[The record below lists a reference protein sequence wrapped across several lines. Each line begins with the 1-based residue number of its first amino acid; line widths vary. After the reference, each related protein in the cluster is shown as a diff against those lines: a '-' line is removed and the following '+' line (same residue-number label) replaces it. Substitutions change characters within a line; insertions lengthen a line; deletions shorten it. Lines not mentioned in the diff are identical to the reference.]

1 MYSPK
6 EESARQTRKDW
17 LAKRQAHLDQEDPRM
32 PVLEALGILGP
43 IPGDDR
49 NLWPVSEWNNPLV
62 VSVPASAPVEMGVGD
77 TITFFLDD
85 VELDTIVL
93 NTADD
98 LRYSIAANLI
108 SSGKPYEVW
117 YQHGSWL
124 GNTMPSIP
132 FVLDVDYQAPNRNQ
146 TGAPAVL
153 PDEVASGGLTLE
165 YLETHESLDITVPRS
180 SDIIAGDTVTI
191 SWVPVVARSFR
202 QDFTPITSK
211 VVTIPDVI
219 AGLDPVVPIDS
230 ALIKGLVQG
239 KIGIYY
245 RYIDRTG
252 NLGQFSPATVL
263 QVDLMPAPDGL
274 QAPRVFLAEGDGID
288 RADAQLGVEVE
299 IPEPIYNNAQADD
312 QIQVIWEGTP
322 VPAVTLDVLPM
333 YIPIDWSTLSANGAL
348 DKRSF
353 KVSYNVVRGALSTP
367 SPDLDVTVD
376 FTVAGPA
383 PDPSTPGPINSA
395 LPAIV
400 VKSRE
405 SSPVDNVLGNAD
417 KGLDA
422 TAQLASNPFAVGD
435 TLRLYWGDLRPHVAE
450 FEIITL
456 GTAIQFVIPWDVIE
470 RGGYNDRLP
479 VYYSTWNEVN
489 EQESEHIAVDVRIVD
504 ITGLPEVGFPDR
516 FLPPAGP
523 TPVPIINCCSL
534 PWNGIKIDIPFDP
547 TNMEVGDEVMIKWQA
562 YEDRNGASPIAGT
575 DYEFPPITLSP
586 VNEMAG
592 IPFVIPYANLVEP
605 VITVGSG
612 RVTYTLKKAN
622 GQRGEHST
630 LTIITR
636 VAGTGLC
643 SELFPGVCNAFVGD
657 GSGST
662 V

>member
-1 MYSPK
+1 
-6 EESARQTRKDW
+6 
-17 LAKRQAHLDQEDPRM
+17 
-32 PVLEALGILGP
+32 
-43 IPGDDR
+43 
-49 NLWPVSEWNNPLV
+49 
-62 VSVPASAPVEMGVGD
+62 
-77 TITFFLDD
+77 
-85 VELDTIVL
+85 
-93 NTADD
+93 
-98 LRYSIAANLI
+98 
-108 SSGKPYEVW
+108 
-117 YQHGSWL
+117 
-124 GNTMPSIP
+124 
-132 FVLDVDYQAPNRNQ
+132 
-146 TGAPAVL
+146 
-153 PDEVASGGLTLE
+153 
-165 YLETHESLDITVPRS
+165 
-180 SDIIAGDTVTI
+180 
-191 SWVPVVARSFR
+191 
-202 QDFTPITSK
+202 
-211 VVTIPDVI
+211 
-219 AGLDPVVPIDS
+219 
-230 ALIKGLVQG
+230 
-239 KIGIYY
+239 
-245 RYIDRTG
+245 
-252 NLGQFSPATVL
+252 
-263 QVDLMPAPDGL
+263 
-274 QAPRVFLAEGDGID
+274 
-288 RADAQLGVEVE
+288 
-299 IPEPIYNNAQADD
+299 
-312 QIQVIWEGTP
+312 
-322 VPAVTLDVLPM
+322 M

-353 KVSYNVVRGALSTP
+353 KVSYNVVRGALSTS

-450 FEIITL
+450 FEIIAQ

-479 VYYSTWNEVN
+479 VYYSTWNGVN

-547 TNMEVGDEVMIKWQA
+547 TNMEVGDELTIKWQA
-562 YEDRNGASPIAGT
+562 YGDRNGASPIAGT

-662 V
+662 I